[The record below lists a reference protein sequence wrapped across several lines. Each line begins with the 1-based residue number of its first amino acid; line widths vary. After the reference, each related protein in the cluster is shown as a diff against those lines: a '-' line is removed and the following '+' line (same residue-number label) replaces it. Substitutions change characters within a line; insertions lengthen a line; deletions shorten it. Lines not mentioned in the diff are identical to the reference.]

1 MGEVIQ
7 FPEDGAHARRGRLVS
22 SDSEPAIVVILP
34 VIRIE
39 RFVDDPTDGS
49 ASDAHDGARRRRRG
63 RAAR

>member
-7 FPEDGAHARRGRLVS
+7 FPEDAGHARGRLVC
-22 SDSEPAIVVILP
+22 SDPQSATVVILP

-39 RFVDDPTDGS
+39 RFVDAPTDGS
-49 ASDAHDGARRRRRG
+49 ASDAQDRPRRRRR